1 MIEIRSAIWLDA
13 GHTAA
18 NCEVFAEALNA
29 WVPYTVSK
37 NHLTGDVVA
46 QEIWGALKT
55 VVVQEPAPEPEAVKI
70 ARARLVRDGYLEDT
84 DVFMLIDYPVTE
96 ERRVVIR
103 AYRQYLRDLPDSEP
117 GWYLKHIKTLAEWE
131 RDNAD

>member
-1 MIEIRSAIWLDA
+1 MMEIRSAIWLDA

-18 NCEVFAEALNA
+18 NCDVFAEALNA

-46 QEIWGALKT
+46 QEIWEALKS

-84 DVFMLIDYPVTE
+84 DVFMLVDYPITD
-96 ERRVVIR
+96 ERRAVIR

-117 GWYLKHIKTLAEWE
+117 EWYLKHIKTLTEWE
-131 RDNAD
+131 REHAD

>member
-1 MIEIRSAIWLDA
+1 MEIRSAIWLDA

-18 NCEVFAEALNA
+18 NCDVFAEALNA

-46 QEIWGALKT
+46 QEIWEALKS

-84 DVFMLIDYPVTE
+84 DVFMLVDYPITD
-96 ERRVVIR
+96 ERRAVIR

-117 GWYLKHIKTLAEWE
+117 EWYLKHIKTLTEWE
-131 RDNAD
+131 REHAD

>member
-70 ARARLVRDGYLEDT
+70 ARARLVRDGYLQDT
-84 DVFMLIDYPVTE
+84 DVFMLIDYPITE
-96 ERRVVIR
+96 ERRTVIR
-103 AYRQYLRDLPDSEP
+103 GYRQYLRDLPDSEP

>member
-1 MIEIRSAIWLDA
+1 MIEIRSAIWLNA
-13 GHTAA
+13 EHTAA
-18 NCEVFAEALNA
+18 NCEVFAGALNA

-37 NHLTGDVVA
+37 NHLTGDAAA
-46 QEIWGALKT
+46 QEIWEALKT

-96 ERRVVIR
+96 ERRAVIR
-103 AYRQYLRDLPDSEP
+103 AYRQYLRDLPSSEP
-117 GWYLKHIKTLAEWE
+117 EWYLKHIKTLTEWE
-131 RDNAD
+131 RDNAA